1 MAGFDSPDDTLVRFT
16 VEIDEQDLPRLK
28 YEVNTK
34 AMDQLTNTYLGKNI
48 LVTNREEWSEEKII
62 LAYRSQYLIED
73 VFKEMKD
80 RGIGSWW
87 PMHHWTDS
95 KIRVHGLYC
104 TIAILLR
111 GLLLRRIRCAGLD
124 ISMKRLLR
132 ELQQIREV
140 INVYPLKRGQ
150 RAARQQTVLSK
161 TNELQDRLLSTL
173 ALRKPEE
180 HVLG

>member
-1 MAGFDSPDDTLVRFT
+1 M
-16 VEIDEQDLPRLK
+16 DEQGLPRLK

-34 AMDQLTNTYLGKNI
+34 ALDRLTNTYLGKNI

-80 RGIGSWW
+80 RRIGSWW
-87 PMHHWTDS
+87 PMYHWTDS

-104 TIAILLR
+104 TIAMLLR
-111 GLLLRRIRCAGLD
+111 GLLLRRIRRAGID

-132 ELQQIREV
+132 ELRRH
-140 INVYPLKRGQ
+140 PRGDQ
-150 RAARQQTVLSK
+150 RVPAKTRPARARQQTVLSK
-161 TNELQDRLLSTL
+161 TNELQDRLLSIL
-173 ALRKPEE
+173 ALHRPEE

>member
-1 MAGFDSPDDTLVRFT
+1 MRQHLKALVRFT
-16 VEIDEQDLPRLK
+16 VEMDEQGLPRLK

-34 AMDQLTNTYLGKNI
+34 ALDRLTNTYLGKNI

-62 LAYRSQYLIED
+62 LAYRSQYLIEN

-80 RGIGSWW
+80 RRIGSWW

-95 KIRVHGLYC
+95 KIHVHGLYC
-104 TIAILLR
+104 TIAMLLR
-111 GLLLRRIRCAGLD
+111 GLLLRRVRRAGID

-132 ELQQIREV
+132 ELEEIREV
-140 INVYPLKRGQ
+140 INVYPRKRGQ

-161 TNELQDRLLSTL
+161 TNELQDRLLSIL
-173 ALRKPEE
+173 ALHRPQE
-180 HVLG
+180 HALG